1 MLQFQLVNA
10 LIRYLKEVRLELT
23 KVTWPDKQ
31 EVIKLTLTV
40 IIFSAIVA
48 LFVGGLDLVFTKL
61 LESLISL

>member
-1 MLQFQLVNA
+1 VNA